1 MIEFVYQTLAKIGY
15 THPLHPL
22 VIHLTMGLVMGGF
35 VFNLAARFFKRRAL
49 AETARYCLALALISI
64 IPTILTGYL
73 DWRHTLAGASL
84 TPIKMKLLLTM
95 LLLIALPAAVYL
107 GQKTKAWS
115 AKLMAASTI
124 CLLIAMGLGYFGAE
138 LVYGKKDTGTEIK
151 DDLVRKGAA
160 LFSKRCA
167 FCHSADTAEVK
178 TGPGLKGLYKM
189 EKLPASG
196 SPVTDANILGQ
207 LKNPLAM
214 MPPFVDLDQEKIDA
228 LLAYLKT
235 L

>member
-1 MIEFVYQTLAKIGY
+1 MIEFIYQTLAKIGY

-22 VIHLTMGLVMGGF
+22 VIHLTIGLVMGGF
-35 VFNLAARFFKRRAL
+35 VFNLAARFYDRRAL
-49 AETARYCLALALISI
+49 SETARYCLALALISI

-73 DWRHTLAGASL
+73 DWRHNLAGASL
-84 TPIKMKLLLTM
+84 TPIKMKLLLTA

-124 CLLIAMGLGYFGAE
+124 CLLIVMGLGYFGAE

-151 DDLVRKGAA
+151 KGPVQKGAA

-167 FCHSADTAEVK
+167 FCHSADTTKVK

-189 EKLPASG
+189 EKLPKSG
-196 SPVTDANILGQ
+196 LPVTDANILGQ
-207 LKNPLAM
+207 LKNPQAM
-214 MPPFVDLDQEKIDA
+214 MPSFVDLDQEKIDA